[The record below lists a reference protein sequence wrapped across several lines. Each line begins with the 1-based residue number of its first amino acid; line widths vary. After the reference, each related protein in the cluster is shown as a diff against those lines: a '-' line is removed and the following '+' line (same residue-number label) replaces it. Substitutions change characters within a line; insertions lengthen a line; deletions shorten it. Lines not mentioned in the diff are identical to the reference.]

1 MSAALDKLR
10 AKRKALDE
18 KIKAM
23 EKAEREAG
31 RERAIKV
38 LESSGLLDL
47 PEQELL
53 AKLAAIRGGT
63 Q

>member
-31 RERAIKV
+31 RTKALKA

-47 PEQELL
+47 PEADLIT
-53 AKLAAIRGGT
+53 KLKALRGQG
-63 Q
+63 

>member
-1 MSAALDKLR
+1 MNPQLEKLR
-10 AKRKALDE
+10 ARRKALDE
-18 KIKAM
+18 KIKAL

-47 PEQELL
+47 PEAELI
-53 AKLAAIRGGT
+53 AKLKALRGES
-63 Q
+63 

>member
-1 MSAALDKLR
+1 MSEALDKLR

-18 KIKAM
+18 KIKAI

-31 RERAIKV
+31 RAKALKA

-47 PEQELL
+47 PEAELIARL
-53 AKLAAIRGGT
+53 TALRGGA
-63 Q
+63 